1 MDVNNYDYAAHF
13 KMMDLSILTG
23 SENQYSW
30 QGWTSSYGPAHL
42 DHIIITKPL
51 FSFSDNSIIGVINTP
66 KETEL
71 SSTSVSNT
79 ISDHQPVFFS
89 FTIN

>member
-1 MDVNNYDYAAHF
+1 MHF
-13 KMMDLSILTG
+13 KMVDLSILTG

-30 QGWTSSYGPAHL
+30 QGWTSSYSPAHF

-51 FSFSDNSIIGVINTP
+51 FAFSDNSIIGVINTP
-66 KETEL
+66 AETGL
-71 SSTSVSNT
+71 SKTNVSNT